1 MLLCV
6 RDSDIMCLDDDFNPA
21 GDRQFIPRV
30 QFVNSVAYLTPLMLL
45 VATFKLLPL
54 VGVTSDE

>member
-1 MLLCV
+1 
-6 RDSDIMCLDDDFNPA
+6 MCLDDDFNPA
-21 GDRQFIPRV
+21 SDRQFIPRV

-45 VATFKLLPL
+45 VATFKLLTL